1 MNIDRVCIASWGSYN
16 SCNDSEA
23 SLGVWVN
30 LNDFNTLDEVIK
42 YLESK
47 HNFITDGIDE
57 ELFIIDDDNNLYP
70 TDDDLSSA
78 WKRFEILKD
87 IDLDILE
94 ALAESDN
101 MRNKTLEDLKEI
113 DEDSYIFY
121 PKYSFFDYAAETFDE
136 LYLNNLPSHIQNY
149 INYNAFARDLSFE
162 VDYIESSKGLV
173 IINH

>member
-30 LNDFNTLDEVIK
+30 LDDFNTFDEIIK
-42 YLESK
+42 HLETN

-78 WKRFEILKD
+78 WKRFEILKG

-101 MRNKTLEDLKEI
+101 MRNKTLDELKEI
-113 DEDSYIFY
+113 DDRYVLY
-121 PKYSFFDYAAETFDE
+121 PNYYFDDYATETFNE
-136 LYLNNLPSHIQNY
+136 LYLNDVPSHIQNY
-149 INYNAFARDLSFE
+149 INYDAFARDLSFE

>member
-1 MNIDRVCIASWGSYN
+1 MNIGKVCIASWGSYN

-23 SLGVWVN
+23 SLGVWVD
-30 LNDFNTLDEVIK
+30 LNDFNNLDEVIK
-42 YLESK
+42 HLESK
-47 HNFITDGIDE
+47 HNFIIDGIDE

-78 WKRFEILKD
+78 WKRFEILKY

-94 ALAESDN
+94 VLAESDN
-101 MRNKTLEDLKEI
+101 MRNKTLDELEEI
-113 DEDSYIFY
+113 DDRYVLY
-121 PKYSFFDYAAETFDE
+121 PNYYFDDYAIETFNE
-136 LYLNNLPSHIQNY
+136 LYLNDVPSHIQNY
-149 INYNAFARDLSFE
+149 IDYDAFARDLSFE

>member
-42 YLESK
+42 HLESN

-70 TDDDLSSA
+70 NDDDLSSA

-87 IDLDILE
+87 IDLNILE
-94 ALAESDN
+94 VLGESDN
-101 MRNKTLEDLKEI
+101 MRNKTLDELKEI
-113 DEDSYIFY
+113 DDRYVLY
-121 PKYSFFDYAAETFDE
+121 PNYYFDDYATETFNE
-136 LYLNNLPSHIQNY
+136 LYLNDVPSHIQNY
-149 INYNAFARDLSFE
+149 IDYNAFARDLSFE
-162 VDYIESSKGLV
+162 IDYIESSKGLV

>member
-42 YLESK
+42 HLESN

-70 TDDDLSSA
+70 TDDDL
-78 WKRFEILKD
+78 
-87 IDLDILE
+87 
-94 ALAESDN
+94 
-101 MRNKTLEDLKEI
+101 
-113 DEDSYIFY
+113 
-121 PKYSFFDYAAETFDE
+121 
-136 LYLNNLPSHIQNY
+136 
-149 INYNAFARDLSFE
+149 
-162 VDYIESSKGLV
+162 
-173 IINH
+173 